1 MKTMSIFEILAEP
14 HRRTMLDLLRI
25 RERSVGELVDK
36 CQLSQPGVSK
46 HLRIMREAGL
56 VTVRSV
62 SQKSIYS
69 IRPEPLQEIDKWLES
84 YRHFW
89 SSKLDELEAF
99 LDHEKE

>member
-1 MKTMSIFEILAEP
+1 MTTKSIFEVLAEP
-14 HRRTMLDLLRI
+14 HRRTILDLLRI
-25 RERSVGELVDK
+25 RERSVGELVDI

-62 SQKSIYS
+62 SQKNIYTL
-69 IRPEPLQEIDKWLES
+69 RPEPLKEIDQWLKS

-89 SSKLDELEAF
+89 SGKLDDLEAF
-99 LDHEKE
+99 LDHEE